1 MIMAI
6 ISIGKIN
13 AETSVG
19 ETGYVTSIKLNV
31 DIFQAGKSKPNLA
44 DVTKFIEEVQKIKL

>member
-1 MIMAI
+1 MAI

-19 ETGYVTSIKLNV
+19 ETGYVTSIKLDV